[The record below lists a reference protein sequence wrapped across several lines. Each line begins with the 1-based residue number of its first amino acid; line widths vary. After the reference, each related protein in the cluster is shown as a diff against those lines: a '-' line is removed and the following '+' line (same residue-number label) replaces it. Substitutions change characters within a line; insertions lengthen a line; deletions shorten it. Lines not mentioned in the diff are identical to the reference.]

1 MLRVLMLLASL
12 GLALLALS
20 ATGPARA
27 NTPAITPATSQAADS
42 F

>member
-27 NTPAITPATSQAADS
+27 DLLDITPASHANGS
-42 F
+42 

>member
-27 NTPAITPATSQAADS
+27 ALPDVTPVPHANG

>member
-1 MLRVLMLLASL
+1 MFRVLMLLASL

-27 NTPAITPATSQAADS
+27 DRLDITPVPHANGL
-42 F
+42 

>member
-27 NTPAITPATSQAADS
+27 DLLGIAPVPHASGA

>member
-1 MLRVLMLLASL
+1 MFRVLMLLASL

-27 NTPAITPATSQAADS
+27 AALDITPTSPATSS

>member
-1 MLRVLMLLASL
+1 MLRTLMLLASL

-20 ATGPARA
+20 ATGSARA
-27 NTPAITPATSQAADS
+27 GTLSLDGPVPAAQS

>member
-1 MLRVLMLLASL
+1 MFRVLMLLASL

-27 NTPAITPATSQAADS
+27 AAVDITKASPTTSS
-42 F
+42 C

>member
-1 MLRVLMLLASL
+1 MLLASL

-27 NTPAITPATSQAADS
+27 DILAITPATPHITDS

>member
-1 MLRVLMLLASL
+1 MFRVLMLLASL

-27 NTPAITPATSQAADS
+27 ASLDTMPASEATGSL
-42 F
+42 